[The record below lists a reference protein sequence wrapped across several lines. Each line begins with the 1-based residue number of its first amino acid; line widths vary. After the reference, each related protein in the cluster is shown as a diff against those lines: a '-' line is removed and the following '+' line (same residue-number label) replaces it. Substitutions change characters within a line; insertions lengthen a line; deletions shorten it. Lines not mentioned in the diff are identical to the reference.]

1 VRHDTASRATTDRN
15 GDTQQFSNFAQSTD
29 MKFRSTRHGSPEV
42 ALSDAI
48 VQGLA
53 PDGGLYVPT
62 EFPRLSPAPGP
73 RSHRDVAREFL
84 APFFAGDPVLGPEL
98 DDIVDTA
105 FDFPLPLLDIEP
117 GTAVLELFHGPSAA
131 FKDFG
136 ARFLAQTMPR
146 ALAARGERATILVA
160 TSGDTGG
167 AVAAAFHGVAGVDVV
182 VLYPRGRV
190 SDRQEHHL
198 TCWDDNVTTYAVAGD
213 FDDTQ
218 AIVKAAFNDKDMRA
232 AFSLTSA
239 NSINI
244 GRLLPQATYYAWA
257 SLEWQAR
264 HAGPP
269 PTFVVPTGNVGNA
282 LAAVWARTVGYPV
295 GDVVFA
301 TNANR
306 TVADFLDSGDWQ
318 PRATTPTLANA
329 MDVGNPSNMER
340 IRDQYDDIDAI
351 RGAISAYSVGDD
363 TIREAISR
371 GPERWN
377 QVWCPHTACAAH
389 VRETF
394 VGGPAIIV
402 ATAHPAKFETV
413 VEQLV
418 GEEIPVPEN
427 LARLLS
433 LPSVILEIEPRPGA
447 LAEKLQ
453 ERATPKR

>member
-1 VRHDTASRATTDRN
+1 
-15 GDTQQFSNFAQSTD
+15 
-29 MKFRSTRHGSPEV
+29 MKFRSTRNASPV
-42 ALSDAI
+42 VSLSDAI
-48 VQGLA
+48 VVGLA
-53 PDGGLYVPT
+53 PDGGLYVPI
-62 EFPRLSPAPGP
+62 EFPTIEPEPGP

-84 APFFAGDPVLGPEL
+84 APFFEDDPILADHL
-98 DDIVDTA
+98 DEIVETA
-105 FDFPLPLLDIEP
+105 FDFPVPLVELEE
-117 GTAVLELFHGPSAA
+117 GTGLLELFHGPSAA

-146 ALAARGERATILVA
+146 ALAAQGRAATILVA

-167 AVAAAFHGVAGVDVV
+167 AVAAAFHGVDGVEVV

-218 AIVKAAFNDKDMRA
+218 AIVKAAFNDPEMR
-232 AFSLTSA
+232 SRYDLTSA

-264 HAGPP
+264 HGGPA

-282 LAAVWARTVGYPV
+282 LAAIWARTVGYPV

-306 TVADFLDSGDWQ
+306 TVADFLESGDWE

-340 IRDQYDDIDAI
+340 VRDQFGDIDAI
-351 RGAISAYSVGDD
+351 RDAISAYPVEDE
-363 TIREAISR
+363 TIREAIAR
-371 GPERWN
+371 GPERWG

-389 VRETF
+389 VRESF
-394 VGGPAIIV
+394 VDGPAIIV

-413 VEQLV
+413 VEPLV
-418 GEEIPVPEN
+418 GHDIPVPEN
-427 LARLLS
+427 LARLLE
-433 LPSVILEIEPRPGA
+433 LPSEIVEISPRPDA
-447 LAEKLQ
+447 LAERL
-453 ERATPKR
+453 EARLGSD

>member
-1 VRHDTASRATTDRN
+1 
-15 GDTQQFSNFAQSTD
+15 
-29 MKFRSTRHGSPEV
+29 MKFRSTRNASPEV
-42 ALSDAI
+42 SLADAI

-53 PDGGLYVPT
+53 PDGGLYVPV
-62 EFPRLSPAPGP
+62 EFPHLRPAPGP
-73 RSHRDVAREFL
+73 RTHREVAREFL
-84 APFFAGDPVLGPEL
+84 APFFAADPVLGPEL
-98 DDIVDTA
+98 DAIVDEA
-105 FDFPLPLLDIEP
+105 FNFPLPLVDIAAD
-117 GTAVLELFHGPSAA
+117 TAVLELFHGPSAA

-146 ALAARGERATILVA
+146 ALAARGEEATILVA

-167 AVAAAFHGVAGVDVV
+167 AVAAAFHGVEGVDVV

-190 SDRQEHHL
+190 SERQEHHL
-198 TCWDDNVTTYAVAGD
+198 TCWDDNVTTFAVAGD

-218 AIVKAAFNDKDMRA
+218 AIVKAAFNNPEMRA
-232 AFSLTSA
+232 KFSLTSA

-264 HAGPP
+264 HGGVP

-295 GDVVFA
+295 GPVVFA
-301 TNANR
+301 TNGNR
-306 TVADFLDSGDWQ
+306 TVVDFLDTGDWQ

-340 IRDQYDDIDAI
+340 IRDQFDGVDA
-351 RGAISAYSVGDD
+351 
-363 TIREAISR
+363 IREAISAHSVDDETIKVEIAR

-377 QVWCPHTACAAH
+377 QVWCPHTACAAY
-389 VRETF
+389 VREQF
-394 VGGPAIIV
+394 VEGPAIIV

-413 VEQLV
+413 VEPLV
-418 GEEIPVPEN
+418 GREIPVPEN
-427 LARLLS
+427 LARLLA
-433 LPSVILEIEPRPGA
+433 LPSVIDEIEPRPEA
-447 LAEKLQ
+447 LAERLSA
-453 ERATPKR
+453 R